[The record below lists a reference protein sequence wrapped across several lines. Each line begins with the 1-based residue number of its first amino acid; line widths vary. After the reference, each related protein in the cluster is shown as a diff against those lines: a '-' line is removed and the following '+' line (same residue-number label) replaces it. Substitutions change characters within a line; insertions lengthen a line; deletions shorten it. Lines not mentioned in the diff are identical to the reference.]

1 MTEYRITDIYVF
13 TGIRRGKKF
22 KSYQFQYKIMD
33 ENTGTWPKHFKK
45 VTNQDKKKLRIER
58 DALEKTLQSQVQVIQ
73 DAYFE
78 DIAEKALDVRKMSI
92 DRTVKG
98 IRARSFD
105 NDQRHFN
112 LHLRPYFGGKSI
124 RKITTGDINLF
135 IDSMANSGKSAKLI
149 RHCIGTLN
157 MILKYAINKGY
168 IAVNPNNPKE
178 RDKISGG
185 EKERGG
191 YSHDHIASMIKGVEN
206 STYFKCFVMFSAFTG
221 LSANELQGLQWG
233 DICFNSKT
241 VTVNRTVDN
250 KGNVQDT
257 KNFYRVRTLGL
268 PDGLVQI
275 LKEWKLKSHCDLWVF
290 PNAYGK
296 KTFEQNAMRK
306 NIKKICDLAGVPDY
320 GIGGFRKYYNTS
332 MISEV
337 PDHIRKARMGHSKH
351 STTAETNYTIVD
363 LEQARDAKQADQLM
377 KKVLEV

>member
-1 MTEYRITDIYVF
+1 MAEYRITDIYSVS
-13 TGIRRGKKF
+13 GVRRGKKF
-22 KSYQFQYKIMD
+22 KSFQFSYKVMD
-33 ENTGTWPKHFKK
+33 ENTGTWPKIFKK
-45 VTNQDKKKLRIER
+45 VTNSNKKKLKEER
-58 DALEKTLQSQVQVIQ
+58 EHLETFLKSQAKVVE

-78 DIAEKALDVRKMSI
+78 DIAEKALDARKMSI
-92 DRTVKG
+92 NRPVKG

-105 NDQRHFN
+105 NDQRHYH
-112 LHLRPYFGGKSI
+112 LHLKPYFGGKSI

-135 IDSMANSGKSAKLI
+135 IDSKANSGKSAKLI
-149 RHCIGTLN
+149 RHCVGTLN
-157 MILKYAINKGY
+157 MIMKFAINKGY

-178 RDKISGG
+178 RDKITGG
-185 EKERGG
+185 ERERGG
-191 YSHDHIASMIKGVEN
+191 YSHDHIASMIKVEKT
-206 STYFKCFVMFSAFTG
+206 TYLQCFVMFSAFTG

-233 DICFNSKT
+233 DISFDSRT
-241 VTVNRTVDN
+241 VTVQRTIDN
-250 KGNVQDT
+250 KGGMQDT

-268 PDGLVQI
+268 PEGLINI
-275 LKEWKLKSHCDLWVF
+275 LREWKLKSYSDLWVF

-296 KTFEQNAMRK
+296 KPFEQNAMRK

-363 LEQARDAKQADQLM
+363 LEQARDAKQAEQLM
-377 KKVLEV
+377 KKVLER